1 MSGITDNG
9 VMSDDNILASS
20 EPERLVPPPPPDFP
34 RTPPVMTDLL
44 TSPPTPAD
52 APADPPAYF
61 PPAPPGP
68 PPTPAPSGKEPS
80 RGRRPGW
87 RFAGGVVTGV
97 VVSALV
103 AGGAVLINDDDGDAS
118 PASASEPAATAPAPS
133 DSATSDSAT
142 SEQSTITLAPNAS
155 SVHDLVTAVRPAIV
169 AIHTTLNETNVFG
182 QQVEGEAAGSGFVLT
197 TDGYIVTNNHVVDG
211 ASDVTVTLDD
221 GTTEKA
227 TVVGADS
234 RSDLAVLHIDRT
246 DLTPLALGDSD
257 KTQVGDSVV
266 AIGNALDLGAE
277 PTVTGGLISAKGRT
291 ITEPNGAVL
300 VDLFQTDAAISPGNS
315 GGPLLDLTGHV
326 VGINTAV
333 AGEGQNIGFAI
344 AINRASEL
352 IDQLRNGE
360 TPQHALLGVTTQP
373 NPNGDDG
380 AVVVTIQAGS
390 AADEAG
396 IKEGDII
403 THLDGDSVDGPQALA
418 ALIAGHQPGD
428 KVTVEFERNGQ
439 TQTVDATL
447 GAHNESNS

>member
-1 MSGITDNG
+1 
-9 VMSDDNILASS
+9 
-20 EPERLVPPPPPDFP
+20 
-34 RTPPVMTDLL
+34 
-44 TSPPTPAD
+44 
-52 APADPPAYF
+52 
-61 PPAPPGP
+61 
-68 PPTPAPSGKEPS
+68 
-80 RGRRPGW
+80 
-87 RFAGGVVTGV
+87 
-97 VVSALV
+97 
-103 AGGAVLINDDDGDAS
+103 
-118 PASASEPAATAPAPS
+118 
-133 DSATSDSAT
+133 
-142 SEQSTITLAPNAS
+142 
-155 SVHDLVTAVRPAIV
+155 VRPAIV

-315 GGPLLDLTGHV
+315 GGPLLDMTGHV